1 MNWIDN
7 ADSYICPACGQEVSS
22 PANVNFTCPK
32 CGFVAKKDKP
42 VVSKAMSE
50 QRLID
55 ANAMVADESEAYMKA
70 QTSGAISPITQEIN
84 SVVHGKIQMLIFDT
98 PTIDP
103 ETLPIRRGLREKLK
117 KVTIERDEARR
128 DCAVAE
134 SNHSECLAQLAE
146 ARVQLKS
153 AITDMEALMW
163 HSGDGCNI
171 CRHCVEVHREPYVRL
186 GCDLGSGCEC
196 KPEWRG
202 TDGDHP

>member
-55 ANAMVADESEAYMKA
+55 ANELKKKSIPHVRGEHGYSAKA
-70 QTSGAISPITQEIN
+70 ENWAVLVKDINNSPA
-84 SVVHGKIQMLIFDT
+84 
-98 PTIDP
+98 IDP
-103 ETLPIRRGLREKLK
+103 ETLPIVRELRERLK
-117 KVTIERDEARR
+117 QVTKERDEARR

-134 SNHSECLAQLAE
+134 SNHSECLAQLAK

-153 AITDMEALMW
+153 AVTDMEALMW

-186 GCDLGSGCEC
+186 DCGLGSGCEC

-202 TDGDHP
+202 PDGDHP